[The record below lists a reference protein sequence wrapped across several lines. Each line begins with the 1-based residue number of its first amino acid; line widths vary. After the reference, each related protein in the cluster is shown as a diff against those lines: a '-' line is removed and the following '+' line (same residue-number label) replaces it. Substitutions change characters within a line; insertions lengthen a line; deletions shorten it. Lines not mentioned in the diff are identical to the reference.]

1 MGLFSRQRNILD
13 FTLSSLLRRKGK
25 QAALVTV
32 YTLVVTLVASVMFF
46 TGAIRQEAAAVLK
59 GAPEIMLQ
67 RIVAGRHDLMP
78 VENIERAS
86 GVRGVTEAKGRLWGY
101 YFDPAL
107 GANYTLI
114 ARDSQ
119 KPGSIS
125 IGPGVALG
133 RLAAEGDLLP
143 MAAHNG
149 QALNMRI
156 TSILPGESS
165 LVAADLVLVSEKDF
179 RHLSGVPEGYVTDIA
194 LRVSNKR
201 ELATI
206 ARKLTEAMPGMRPI
220 IRDEILRTYE
230 SVFNWRS
237 GIIIVLI
244 SGAVLSFII
253 FAWDRASGLSAEE
266 RREIGILKAIGW
278 ETSDVLIMK
287 FWEGALVSLSSF
299 GMGILLAY
307 AHVFIFDSSIFAP
320 VLKGWSTLYPA
331 FRLVPSIDYYQVGTL
346 FFLSVAPYT
355 IATIVPSWRSA
366 TTDPDTVMRG

>member
-13 FTLSSLLRRKGK
+13 FTLSSILRRKGK

-32 YTLVVTLVASVMFF
+32 YTLVVALVASVMLF
-46 TGAIRQEAAAVLK
+46 TGAIRKEASSVLS

-78 VENIERAS
+78 MENIRRAAAI
-86 GVRGVTEAKGRLWGY
+86 RGVTEAKGRLWGY

-114 ARDSQ
+114 ARDDLE
-119 KPGSIS
+119 PGTIR

-133 RLAAEGDLLP
+133 RMASEGDLLP
-143 MAAHNG
+143 MRAYDG
-149 QALNMRI
+149 SALNLRI
-156 TSILPGESS
+156 ARTLPAESS
-165 LVAADLVLVSEKDF
+165 LVAADLVLISEKDF
-179 RHLSGVPEGYVTDIA
+179 RALSGVPEGYVTDIV
-194 LRVSNKR
+194 LWVRNPR
-201 ELATI
+201 ELVTI
-206 ARKLTEAMPGMRPI
+206 AQKLTDAMPGMRPI

-237 GIIIVLI
+237 GIMVVLI
-244 SGAVLSFII
+244 SGAALSFII
-253 FAWDRASGLSAEE
+253 FAWDRASGLSAGE
-266 RREIGILKAIGW
+266 RREIGILKAVGW

-299 GMGILLAY
+299 VLGTLLAY
-307 AHVFIFDSSIFAP
+307 AHVFLFDSSLFA
-320 VLKGWSTLYPA
+320 VALKGWSTLYPS
-331 FRLVPSIDYYQVGTL
+331 FRLVPSIDYYQMGTL
-346 FFLSVAPYT
+346 FFLSVFPYT
-355 IATIVPSWRSA
+355 IATIVPSWKAA